1 MEQEAQYSDMLS
13 SVYTEVTLLV
23 KVRTT
28 FINKDGI
35 HLGIP
40 SPMSQELMHEF
51 KQWVKHTG
59 KWSVNFDP
67 CSHGL
72 SKDLVFISENSEVD
86 ATVIKVVRIVD
97 EYRDTFIDRVED
109 EETK

>member
-1 MEQEAQYSDMLS
+1 MEQEAHSSDMLS

-28 FINKDGI
+28 FINAEGL
-35 HLGIP
+35 HLSLP
-40 SPMSQELMHEF
+40 SPMSQELLHEF
-51 KQWVKHTG
+51 KQWMKHTG
-59 KWSVNFDP
+59 RWSVNFDP

-72 SKDLVFISENSEVD
+72 SKDLMFLSEDSEVD
-86 ATVIKVVRIVD
+86 ATVVKIVRIVD
-97 EYRDTFIDRVED
+97 EYRDAFIDRMED

>member
-1 MEQEAQYSDMLS
+1 MEQEANESDMLS
-13 SVYTEVTLLV
+13 SIYTEVTLLV

-28 FINKDGI
+28 FVNSEGL
-35 HLGIP
+35 HLSIP
-40 SPMSQELMHEF
+40 SPMSQELLHEF
-51 KQWVKHTG
+51 KQWMKHTG
-59 KWSVNFDP
+59 RWSVNFDP

-72 SKDLVFISENSEVD
+72 SKDLMFISEDSEVD
-86 ATVIKVVRIVD
+86 ATVVKIVRIVD